1 MALRPGR
8 CAAHP
13 GVIPLV
19 SAQPSPADLPASGDP
34 ARWPWLQRL
43 RRHPALAVEP
53 WLRAIETGALAPE
66 ADLLTALAEQ
76 LDAAAELRLLCWWA
90 AQPSPDPCLP
100 DLLGRRRDPQ
110 LGAWL
115 LDRLRDGPAALQAG
129 LAAAVA
135 EGLLPLLGAQRQP
148 QAWPALK
155 SWLLAPVPAPLRRA
169 ALEGVAVGLPVWPRA
184 DLLSCLQRLAD
195 DLDPRLA
202 AGAVDL
208 LARLPGC
215 RRLLVP
221 LARRGLDPSVAR
233 RLQRRLAATP
243 VQPLLLLVHG
253 RSGGVLPAEFL
264 DFAEELEQRRG
275 APVRLQALTAAS
287 PPEAGPWLRAAPRLT
302 LVPLLLL
309 PGGHVRQDVPAIAAH
324 WRRLTPLLRLPFL
337 GAWPRW
343 QEGLGGEVQALAAA
357 PAAPG
362 SQPLLLHHPLTT
374 PLAGR
379 YLTRLEEVTGGRAHA
394 TPYSAEHLAEFQLPP
409 SAPAL
414 PLALAANRFTDR
426 LGDRV
431 GPPLLQRPALRQ
443 LLLEELEALP

>member
-1 MALRPGR
+1 MIA
-8 CAAHP
+8 
-13 GVIPLV
+13 LV
-19 SAQPSPADLPASGDP
+19 SALPSPADLPASGDS

-43 RRHPALAVEP
+43 RHHPALAVEP

-66 ADLLTALAEQ
+66 ADLLTALAEH
-76 LDAAAELRLLCWWA
+76 LDAGAELRLLSWWA
-90 AQPSPDPCLP
+90 AQPSPDPRLP
-100 DLLGRRRDPQ
+100 ELLGRRRDPR

-115 LDRLRDGPAALQAG
+115 LARLRDGPAALQQAG

-135 EGLLPLLGAQRQP
+135 AGLLPLLGAQRQP

-155 SWLLAPVPAPLRRA
+155 SWLLAPAPAPLRRA
-169 ALEGVAVGLPVWPRA
+169 ALEGIAVGMPVWPRA
-184 DLLSCLQRLAD
+184 DLHRCLQQLVG

-221 LARRGLDPSVAR
+221 LARRRLDPCVSQ

-243 VQPLLLLVHG
+243 VQPLLLVVHG
-253 RSGGVLPAEFL
+253 RSAGALPAEL
-264 DFAEELEQRRG
+264 LSLAVELEQRRG
-275 APVRLQALTAAS
+275 APVRLQALTAAA
-287 PPEAGPWLRAAPRLT
+287 PPEAGLWLRAGPRLT

-324 WRRLTPLLRLPFL
+324 WRRRTSLQRLPFL

-343 QEGLGGEVQALAAA
+343 QQALRAEVEALAEAAA
-357 PAAPG
+357 G
-362 SQPLLLHHPLTT
+362 SGTRPLLLHHPLTT

-379 YLTRLEEVTGGRAHA
+379 YLDRLEQVTGGRALA
-394 TPYSAEHLAEFQLPP
+394 APYSADHPAEFQLPR

-431 GPPLLQRPALRQ
+431 GPPLLQRQALRQ